1 MIMPIFAEILTK
13 GPLLKGA
20 QMKSRNLFLK
30 SLFFSLALA
39 FSSASLWATDPVTS
53 KEPSHEDSADHS
65 VSTEEQISDYI
76 AHHIKDAHDF
86 HLFSYNDASGH
97 RKHIGFPLPVIVY
110 TSQGFRFF
118 MSSEFHHDDS
128 GHQVV
133 ERDGVSLV
141 KYHEKI
147 YELNAG
153 EHALSFGDD
162 GHHGVKHEVGL
173 GEELS
178 EIAES
183 EEFDASHHPTNAHE
197 VLDLSITKSVFGF
210 LLVSLLMLVA
220 FRSLANQYKKRA
232 VPTGFGRVLEPL
244 VLYVRDEIARP
255 NIGEKHYKRF
265 TGFLL
270 TVFFFIWTSNLLGLT
285 PLGFNI
291 TGQLAV
297 TFSLALFTYLITQF
311 SGNKEYWKHIF
322 WMPGVPAPMKV
333 ILAPIELLGTLT
345 KPFSLMIRLFAN
357 ISAGHIVVMSLI
369 SIAIIMKSSMGAVGA
384 TALSFALSFFLTLI
398 ELLVAFL
405 QAYIFT
411 MLSALFIGMAVQE
424 HDHH

>member
-1 MIMPIFAEILTK
+1 MNLGKSGKNKLLGLISLFVFCSAFASGAAPKSESESDNHGAVSSEAEI
-13 GPLLKGA
+13 
-20 QMKSRNLFLK
+20 S
-30 SLFFSLALA
+30 
-39 FSSASLWATDPVTS
+39 
-53 KEPSHEDSADHS
+53 E
-65 VSTEEQISDYI
+65 YI
-76 AHHIKDAHDF
+76 LHHIKDAHDF
-86 HLFSYNDASGH
+86 HFFSYNDAEGH

-110 TSQGFRFF
+110 SSKGLRTF

-128 GHQVV
+128 GHHVV
-133 ERDGVSLV
+133 ESDGVSLV

-147 YELNAG
+147 YELNEG
-153 EHALSFGDD
+153 VHA
-162 GHHGVKHEVGL
+162 V
-173 GEELS
+173 
-178 EIAES
+178 
-183 EEFDASHHPTNAHE
+183 EFDETHHPTNAHA

-210 LLVSLLMLVA
+210 LLVSLLMLFA
-220 FRSLANQYKKRA
+220 FGRLAKQYKKQA

-244 VLYVRDEIARP
+244 ILYVRDEIARP
-255 NIGEKHYKRF
+255 NIGEKHYRRF
-265 TGFLL
+265 TGFLM

-297 TFSLALFTYLITQF
+297 TFTLALFTYLITQF
-311 SGNKEYWKHIF
+311 SGTKDYWKHIF
-322 WMPGVPAPMKV
+322 WMPGVPVPMKI

-369 SIAIIMKSSMGAVGA
+369 SIAIIMKSTLGAAGA
-384 TALSFALSFFLTLI
+384 TLLSLALSFFLTLI

-411 MLSALFIGMAVQE
+411 MLSALFIGMAVEE
-424 HDHH
+424 HEHH

>member
-1 MIMPIFAEILTK
+1 MKPRSSSFSALYFTFLIALLPLTLQAS
-13 GPLLKGA
+13 GTSDFGDNAPAQQEEGA
-20 QMKSRNLFLK
+20 IDTQEKI
-30 SLFFSLALA
+30 
-39 FSSASLWATDPVTS
+39 SA
-53 KEPSHEDSADHS
+53 
-65 VSTEEQISDYI
+65 YI
-76 AHHIKDAHDF
+76 EHHIKDAHDF
-86 HLFSYNDASGH
+86 HLFSYNDSEGH
-97 RKHIGFPLPVIVY
+97 RKHVGFPLPVIVY
-110 TSQGFRFF
+110 TSQGVRAF
-118 MSSEFHHDDS
+118 MSSAFHHDDS
-128 GHQVV
+128 GHYIV
-133 ERDGVSLV
+133 EKEGVSLV

-147 YELNAG
+147 YELNQG
-153 EHALSFGDD
+153 EDQLSF
-162 GHHGVKHEVGL
+162 
-173 GEELS
+173 
-178 EIAES
+178 
-183 EEFDASHHPTNAHE
+183 DADHHPENAHA

-210 LLVSLLMLVA
+210 LLVSLLLLFG
-220 FRSLANQYKKRA
+220 FRSLANQYKKRSIP
-232 VPTGFGRVLEPL
+232 VGFGRVLEPL

-270 TVFFFIWTSNLLGLT
+270 TVFFFIWASNLLGLT

-297 TFSLALFTYLITQF
+297 TFTLALFTYAITQF
-311 SGNKEYWKHIF
+311 SGNKDYWKHIF

-333 ILAPIELLGTLT
+333 ILAPIELLGTIT

-369 SIAIIMKSSMGAVGA
+369 SIAIIMKSSMGVVGA